1 MKLNRLSLALAGIS
15 FFTVATAALAQQTV
29 APEDTKKSEKPTPTI
44 QRVIV
49 TGSNI
54 KRIQTETASPILV
67 ISREEIVRGGA
78 TSLTE
83 VLKEVAQNIGGQ
95 NENRTNGFTAGAS
108 SLNLRGIGSQA
119 TLTLIN
125 GRRLASYAQPEFQS
139 TFVDLNSI
147 PVGAVERIE
156 ILKDGASAIY
166 GAEAMAGVVN
176 IILRSNYEGAE
187 ISGSY
192 GQSQVG
198 DGQQARSSISYG
210 FGNLA
215 SDRFNVYATI
225 DVRRRKPMFLSNRD
239 SYIGTDNLKPW
250 GYKDS
255 RSLYTGEGNLY
266 WTDKATNAFKT
277 ITLNNNCPAANVL
290 PGSEIFGP
298 ATTGNTC
305 VFDEKKDGTFNS
317 AGKTD
322 RLGLTSRGTW
332 QVTADTTAFAEVMLN
347 QNKASVTGA
356 YHWIAGQNGQ
366 QTPALPITHPQYPK
380 ELIDPVTGKT
390 LAGGNGTV
398 RVRATMKDL
407 PGQGQD
413 VTTDFSRYLVGVKG
427 TVGKYDWETAAMYNE
442 SKVAA
447 KSSAGLL
454 ATPFVN
460 AYISGAYVIGATK
473 GENAELY
480 KSIVTNSRST
490 FKTSMAL
497 WDAKLTGELFQL
509 PAGPLSFAAGVE
521 ARSEKL
527 TTNPD
532 PLAVAGEL
540 YHSAQ
545 LQGGIDRSRNTA
557 SIYTEMIIPL
567 VKSVE
572 ASVAGRYDKYS
583 DYGHSA
589 TPKLGLK
596 WNVSPSFLVRG
607 TYSTGFRA
615 PTLVENSTQISKAFL
630 NGFEDPE
637 RCNDK
642 FKQGC
647 QTSSAYES
655 GSNPNLKPETAK
667 SYTLGLVWEP
677 TSWFMSKLDFW
688 DIKRED
694 EIGTYDLSKVLRDKA
709 RYGNDPAAVIVRNAL
724 TDADKAAGATAGEIS
739 LVRLLLTNVAMTQV
753 RGVDLELKGRTNMG
767 EYGKLT
773 EFLNVSYM
781 DSYKYA
787 PSADDTPIEYIGTR
801 GTPRLTANL
810 GLGWTKAAWGVSAD
824 VSHMGQMDTRS
835 DYTLPCSL
843 ATEGYPDLCGTLG
856 SFTTVNFG
864 ASYSGFAKDLT
875 VRLAIQNAL
884 NARPPFAPSSS
895 SSYLNGLH
903 SAMGRYFQVTVDY
916 RFK

>member
-1 MKLNRLSLALAGIS
+1 MKLNRLSLALVGIG
-15 FFTVATAALAQQTV
+15 FFSIATSALAQQTV
-29 APEDTKKSEKPTPTI
+29 APEENNKKDEPTQKV
-44 QRVIV
+44 QRVTI

-54 KRIQTETASPILV
+54 KRIQVETASPILV
-67 ISREEIVRGGA
+67 ITREEITRGGA

-83 VLKEVAQNIGGQ
+83 VLRDVAQNIGGQ

-125 GRRLASYAQPEFQS
+125 GRRLAAYAQPEFQS

-156 ILKDGASAIY
+156 IMKDGASAIY

-192 GQSQVG
+192 GQAQVG
-198 DGQQARSSISYG
+198 DGQQARSSVSYG

-215 SDRFNVYATI
+215 ADRFNVYATI

-239 SYIGTDNLKPW
+239 SYIGTENLKPW
-250 GYKDS
+250 GYRDT

-277 ITLNNNCPAANVL
+277 VTLNKSCPAANVL

-332 QVTADTTAFAEVMLN
+332 QITADTTAFAEIMLN
-347 QNKASVTGA
+347 QNVASVTGA
-356 YHWIAGQNGQ
+356 YHWIAGQTGQ

-413 VTTDFSRYLVGVKG
+413 VTTDFSRYLVGVNG
-427 TVGKYDWETAAMYNE
+427 TVGKFDWETAVMLNE
-442 SKVAA
+442 SKVNA

-454 ATPFVN
+454 ATPFIK
-460 AYISGAYVIGATK
+460 AYLDGSYVIGATK

-480 KSIVTNSRST
+480 KKIVTSSSSSY
-490 FKTSMAL
+490 KTSMAL
-497 WDAKLTGELFQL
+497 WDAKLSGQL
-509 PAGPLSFAAGVE
+509 MQMPAGALSFALGVE
-521 ARSEKL
+521 ARTEKL
-527 TTNPD
+527 TTSPS
-532 PLAVAGEL
+532 PLAIAGEL
-540 YHSAQ
+540 YHTAQ
-545 LQGGIDRSRNTA
+545 SQGGIDRSRNTA
-557 SIYTEMIIPL
+557 SIYTELAIPL
-567 VKSVE
+567 AKNVE

-596 WNVSPSFLVRG
+596 WNVSPTVLFRG
-607 TYSTGFRA
+607 TYATGFRA
-615 PTLVENSTQISKAFL
+615 PTLVENSTQISKAFI

-637 RCNDK
+637 RCNTK
-642 FKQGC
+642 FTAGC
-647 QTSSAYES
+647 RSSSAYES
-655 GSNPNLKPETAK
+655 GSNPNLQPETAK
-667 SYTLGLVWEP
+667 SFTLGMVWEP
-677 TSWFMSKLDFW
+677 TSSFMAKLDAW
-688 DIKRED
+688 NIKRED
-694 EIGTYDLSKVLRDKA
+694 EIGTYDLSKVLRDQA
-709 RYGNDPAAVIVRNAL
+709 RYGNDPASVIIRDPLSA
-724 TDADKAAGATAGEIS
+724 ADKAAGATAGEIS
-739 LVRLLLTNVAMTQV
+739 LVRLLLTNVAVTQV
-753 RGVDLELKGRTNMG
+753 RGVDLELRGRTNLG
-767 EYGKLT
+767 EFGKLS
-773 EFLNVSYM
+773 ESFNIAYM
-781 DSYKYA
+781 HSYKY
-787 PSADDTPIEYIGTR
+787 SATKDSEAIEYAGSR
-801 GTPRLTANL
+801 GTPRLTANI
-810 GLGWTKAAWGVSAD
+810 GTAWNKAAWGASAD
-824 VSHMGQMDTRS
+824 ISYMGTMDVRG
-835 DYTLPCSL
+835 DFTLPCTL
-843 ATEGYPDLCGTLG
+843 ATQGYPDLCGNID

-884 NARPPFAPSSS
+884 NARPPFAPSSGT
-895 SSYLNGLH
+895 SYLNSLH

>member
-1 MKLNRLSLALAGIS
+1 MKLNRLSMALAGIS
-15 FFTVATAALAQQTV
+15 FFTLATSALAQQTV
-29 APEDTKKSEKPTPTI
+29 APEDTKKTEESASKI
-44 QRVIV
+44 QRVTI

-54 KRIQTETASPILV
+54 KRIQSETASPILV
-67 ISREEIVRGGA
+67 INREQLIRGGA

-83 VLKEVAQNIGGQ
+83 VLKDVAQNIGGQ
-95 NENRTNGFTAGAS
+95 NENRTGGFTAGAS

-192 GQSQVG
+192 GQAQVG
-198 DGQQARSSISYG
+198 DGQQARSSVSYG
-210 FGNLA
+210 FGDLA
-215 SDRFNVYATI
+215 ADRFNVYATL
-225 DVRRRKPMFLSNRD
+225 DVRRRKPMYLSNRD
-239 SYIGTDNLKPW
+239 GYIGTDNLKPW

-266 WTDKATNAFKT
+266 WTDKVTNTFKT
-277 ITLNNNCPAANVL
+277 KTLNAACPAANVV
-290 PGSEIFGP
+290 P
-298 ATTGNTC
+298 ATEPFGAGALGTAC
-305 VFDEKKDGTFNS
+305 VFDEKKDGTFNA

-322 RLGLTSRGTW
+322 RIGLTSRGTW
-332 QVTADTTAFAEVMLN
+332 QITADTSAFAEVMLN

-366 QTPALPITHPQYPK
+366 PTPALPITHPQYPK

-398 RVRATMKDL
+398 RVRATIKDL

-427 TVGKYDWETAAMYNE
+427 TVGKYDWESALMLNE
-442 SKVAA
+442 SKVSA

-454 ATPFVN
+454 ATPFIA
-460 AYISGAYVIGATK
+460 AYTSGAYVIGATK

-480 KSIVTNSRST
+480 KKIVTNSRSS

-497 WDAKLTGELFQL
+497 WDAKLSGELMQL
-509 PAGPLSFAAGVE
+509 PAGPLSFAAGLE
-521 ARSEKL
+521 ARGEKL

-540 YHSAQ
+540 YHTAQ
-545 LQGGIDRSRNTA
+545 SQGGIDRSRNTA
-557 SIYTEMIIPL
+557 SIYTEMVIPL

-596 WNVSPSFLVRG
+596 WNVSPEFLVRG

-615 PTLVENSTQISKAFL
+615 PTLVENSTQISKAYL

-637 RCNDK
+637 RCNEK

-647 QTSSAYES
+647 QASSAYES

-667 SYTLGLVWEP
+667 SYTLGFVWEP

-688 DIKRED
+688 NIKRED
-694 EIGTYDLSKVLRDKA
+694 EIGTYDLTKVLRDKP
-709 RYGNDPAAVIVRNAL
+709 RYANDPAAVITRDPL

-753 RGVDLELKGRTNMG
+753 RGVDLELRGRTNLG

-773 EFLNVSYM
+773 EYLNVAYT
-781 DSYKYA
+781 DSFKYA
-787 PSADDTPIEYIGTR
+787 PSADATPIEYIGTR
-801 GTPRLTANL
+801 GTPRITANL
-810 GLGWTKAAWGVSAD
+810 GIGWNKAAWGVSAD
-824 VSHMGQMDTRS
+824 VAHMGQMDTRG
-835 DYTLPCSL
+835 DYTLPCTL
-843 ATEGYPDLCGTLG
+843 ATEGYPQLCGTLG

-864 ASYSGFAKDLT
+864 TSYSGFAKDLT
-875 VRLAIQNAL
+875 VRLAIQNAF
-884 NARPPFAPSSS
+884 NAQPPFAPSSG
-895 SSYLNGLH
+895 SSYLSSLH
-903 SAMGRYFQVTVDY
+903 SAMGRYIQVTVDY